1 MSSWAKT
8 WTSHPRST
16 HFGQWTPNWEICII
30 SLRTGEPFPEY
41 HCIQYPEY
49 LASHRR
55 PSLSTSTAPSSR
67 PCLNFPH
74 SNHDPL
80 VVPPNTP
87 CFSCSV
93 LFMLFPLTAVPSS
106 HSSFPKSSS
115 KWLQFTL
122 HCSVQTGTFSSGKLP
137 LKSHWPGDSSRIE
150 RRVKNGEKDVSLLHI
165 SPLAK
170 GTVRIRIPLFIF
182 QRLSIFR
189 CKTCWTKGN
198 FKEVLFSPINGF
210 PRWENSDCLIAVPLA
225 LVWTQITR
233 SLLSGSL
240 LSLSLIEVKFT
251 YIKFA
256 IVKCTIQWLE
266 YIHNVVHITFI

>member
-1 MSSWAKT
+1 MAPI
-8 WTSHPRST
+8 H
-16 HFGQWTPNWEICII
+16 
-30 SLRTGEPFPEY
+30 
-41 HCIQYPEY
+41 
-49 LASHRR
+49 
-55 PSLSTSTAPSSR
+55 PSL
-67 PCLNFPH
+67 
-74 SNHDPL
+74 
-80 VVPPNTP
+80 
-87 CFSCSV
+87 
-93 LFMLFPLTAVPSS
+93 
-106 HSSFPKSSS
+106 
-115 KWLQFTL
+115 
-122 HCSVQTGTFSSGKLP
+122 FSSDRKFLLWKLP

-150 RRVKNGEKDVSLLHI
+150 RRVKNGEKEVRLLHI

-182 QRLSIFR
+182 QRLSIFW
-189 CKTCWTKGN
+189 CKMCWTKDN

-266 YIHNVVHITFI
+266 YIHNVVHITFIYFQDIFITQKETPCLSPFLLPLVPGNHESVFCLWIYSFWIFHINGTM